1 MLDIQWDF
9 LYTYRALNATGS
21 QLSWESI
28 CLTSR
33 GSQVRALQV
42 PLFHVKHEF
51 NIWRCSSVGQSI
63 RFIPVV
69 SRVRI
74 SPSLFFHFVP
84 TYMSGPF
91 LLQIQFIVVIQ
102 PINYRVGGYVIKSGL
117 KNQPTPNNL
126 YRSPVT
132 LSQNRSIL
140 PHC

>member
-42 PLFHVKHEF
+42 PLFHAKHEF

-74 SPSLFFHFVP
+74 SPSLFFPFC
-84 TYMSGPF
+84 SGLF
-91 LLQIQFIVVIQ
+91 AGAFFIIKNLYFQENGDFKKIQ
-102 PINYRVGGYVIKSGL
+102 NIKSGL

>member
-74 SPSLFFHFVP
+74 SPSLFFPFCPDLYVGAFFVIDLVYSGYT
-84 TYMSGPF
+84 TYQ
-91 LLQIQFIVVIQ
+91 LQSWRLRYEKWVE
-102 PINYRVGGYVIKSGL
+102 
-117 KNQPTPNNL
+117 NQPTTNNL
-126 YRSPVT
+126 YRSQVT

>member
-74 SPSLFFHFVP
+74 SPSLFF
-84 TYMSGPF
+84 PF
-91 LLQIQFIVVIQ
+91 CPDLYVGAFFIIKNLYFHENGDFKKIQ
-102 PINYRVGGYVIKSGL
+102 NIKSGL

-126 YRSPVT
+126 YRSLVT